1 MALRIDTFD
10 NVRGGNALYK
20 ALAHPLAAAP
30 GRALIE
36 RLTRYRK
43 VAIVDP
49 QGAVEG
55 FAQLFDLSAI
65 DIAGIY
71 VQDILRIGKE
81 TLGQAAEGVPALA
94 QSGARAMLV
103 AAFDADRLIAQ
114 LGPFLPANCD
124 LFSLDAMR
132 LPAERLTNPRLY
144 LDPLNFATNF
154 ALFRDTET
162 VHTRLVTANYWAGYG
177 ATGVTCWLTLF
188 DAGGA
193 IIAEWSEPATAEAG
207 AIVIDSREVRR
218 RFGLGEF
225 AGQLFLHITG
235 AARHDIVKYAL
246 DIFGDGL
253 LGGPPGNG
261 SAGRDTAL
269 SCTHDANAWPAERYA
284 GLPAPAP
291 GERVV
296 LWLQNSHAAPI
307 PPGAIGLS
315 IMGGQHV
322 ATLDEP
328 IGAFA
333 TRVVDVAELLPDL
346 AWPAQIELHAG
357 KHMVRPRYEVIENG
371 RRRIAHV
378 NVERSDLQPNP
389 DLPHLAASLGKGYLL
404 PAPILPRSDW
414 QSLLLPTPMAVAQ
427 AELPIAAIAY
437 DPDGREIGRH
447 RFGRL
452 PRGHRTELDLDRL
465 AAPLGDGYGHVE
477 LIYDFSE
484 DGDGDGWLHALFR
497 YRHRAS
503 GHAAETSFGAHV
515 FNTILTYRDEP
526 QSYSGRPPGLSTT
539 LFLRLGDGEYD
550 TLCQLIYPASLPWR
564 RKSVTEIIL
573 RDAGGREIARRSLA
587 IPCSGSHLWRY
598 QTLFDANSRKAAG
611 PGAYA
616 VIRDSTCRLFG
627 YHGLI
632 GRGGAFSFDH
642 MFGY

>member
-30 GRALIE
+30 GHALIKT
-36 RLTRYRK
+36 LKRYGK

-49 QGAVEG
+49 QGAAAG
-55 FAQLFDLSAI
+55 FAELFDLSAL
-65 DIAGIY
+65 DIAGLYI
-71 VQDILRIGKE
+71 QDVARIGEKL
-81 TLGQAAEGVPALA
+81 LGHPAEGVPALA
-94 QSGARAMLV
+94 RSGARAVLI

-132 LPAERLTNPRLY
+132 IPAERLTNPRAY

-177 ATGVTCWLTLF
+177 SKGVTCWLTLF
-188 DAGGA
+188 DAAGE
-193 IIAEWSEPATAEAG
+193 IIAEWSEAAAAEAG

-225 AGQLFLHITG
+225 AGQLFLHIAG
-235 AARHDIVKYAL
+235 AAGHDIVKYAL
-246 DIFGDGL
+246 DTFGDSAA
-253 LGGPPGNG
+253 G
-261 SAGRDTAL
+261 SDAAL
-269 SCTHDANAWPAERYA
+269 SCTHDANAWPSDRYA

-307 PPGAIGLS
+307 PAGAIGLQA
-315 IMGGQHV
+315 MGGQHI
-322 ATLDEP
+322 APLDEP
-328 IGAFA
+328 IGPFA
-333 TRVVDVAELLPDL
+333 TRAVDVAELLPDL
-346 AWPAQIELHAG
+346 AWPAQIELFAG
-357 KHMVRPRYEVIENG
+357 KHMVRPRYEVIEDG
-371 RRRIAHV
+371 RRRLAHV
-378 NVERSDLQPNP
+378 NVERGDLPPNP
-389 DLPHLAASLGKGYLL
+389 DLPRLAETLGKGYLL
-404 PAPILPRSDW
+404 PAPILPRGEW
-414 QSLLLPTPMAVAQ
+414 QSLLLPTPMAIAQ
-427 AELPIAAIAY
+427 NELPIAAIAY
-437 DPDGREIGRH
+437 DPDGTEIARH

-452 PRGHRTELDLDRL
+452 PRGHRAELDLDRL
-465 AAPLGDGYGHVE
+465 GVPLGDGYGHVE
-477 LIYDFSE
+477 LVYDFAE
-484 DGDGDGWLHALFR
+484 GGDADGWLHALFR

-539 LFLRLGDGEYD
+539 LFLRLGDGGYD
-550 TLCQLIYPASLPWR
+550 TLCHLIYPASLPWR
-564 RKSVTEIIL
+564 PKSATEIIL
-573 RDAGGREIARRSLA
+573 RDARGREIARRSLA
-587 IPCSGSHLWRY
+587 IACSGSHLWRY
-598 QTLFDANSRKAAG
+598 HALFDEEIREIAG

-616 VIRDSTCRLFG
+616 VIRDTTCRLFG

-632 GRGGAFSFDH
+632 GRDGAFSLDH